1 MKENSSKNEKII
13 SKIQHALGEGVMN
26 VFYENY
32 DFTMSV
38 NDKLQLIYTD
48 NSDSLESCEVI
59 RKLTVE
65 EINSVILEMAEYLSI
80 KDTEE
85 CPIIEGN
92 MPEDTF
98 NRSYFVG
105 VLEPISKNPTF
116 SITKNK
122 KEPLSLFS
130 YVEENLITKNDYNK
144 IVEVLKNNGNMIIM
158 GQSTSGKSTL
168 LNALLA
174 EKNKHTVKTYPE
186 KVALLQNEN
195 EKIEYESEFVNTF
208 VTRFTQH
215 FDMDKVFKLA
225 LKFKPKIV
233 YIDELSPNVLVET
246 LKLFSEKQL
255 NGIFTLFNPFDKDNI
270 TISSL
275 LLDPNYGTQ
284 ESMIDNLV
292 KLAVDVIFYM
302 ECDYNLKNGIKIKRI
317 DFLKN

>member
-1 MKENSSKNEKII
+1 MKENFSKNEKIV
-13 SKIQHALGEGVMN
+13 SKIQHTLGEDVMN

-48 NSDSLESCEVI
+48 NSDSAESCEVI
-59 RKLTVE
+59 RKFTVE

-174 EKNKHTVKTYPE
+174 EKNKHTVKKYPE
-186 KVALLQNEN
+186 KVVLLQNEN
-195 EKIEYESEFVNTF
+195 EKIEYEGEFVNTF
-208 VTRFTQH
+208 VTRFTQY

-225 LKFKPKIV
+225 LKFKPKIM

-275 LLDPNYGTQ
+275 LLDPNHGTQ

-302 ECDYNLKNGIKIKRI
+302 ECDYNLKNGIKIQRI